1 MPSLLLC
8 CTEDMCNHIDSPDS
22 RMRTGAGSNGSEA
35 AHAAVSGPAAVAG
48 EAAAAA
54 AAARSAEMWFK
65 AATIAVPICGALIL
79 VLLIVLAV
87 RLLRADGQHHRASK
101 LSACAFPSD
110 KKAPL
115 LPGGTGVG
123 WGHGLGL
130 SHGQGVNR
138 LDCPLPAP
146 TPPKNHTLAKLN
158 YSSASYD
165 LLDLHKEDNL
175 GLQRN
180 VLLAPSGTPSAK
192 SSYKQVLASFVPW
205 GGGGGGTSSHG
216 APTNV

>member
-1 MPSLLLC
+1 MCLNVCVSL
-8 CTEDMCNHIDSPDS
+8 
-22 RMRTGAGSNGSEA
+22 
-35 AHAAVSGPAAVAG
+35 
-48 EAAAAA
+48 
-54 AAARSAEMWFK
+54 SA
-65 AATIAVPICGALIL
+65 C
-79 VLLIVLAV
+79 
-87 RLLRADGQHHRASK
+87 
-101 LSACAFPSD
+101 SACAFPSD

-175 GLQRN
+175 GLCLPPPQPHVHRNINSQRN

-205 GGGGGGTSSHG
+205 GGGGGGGTSSHG